1 MQGKYIS
8 IGKIINFHGI
18 AGEVKVGYTK
28 GKEHQLLGEKT
39 FFVKV
44 ENDYK
49 KLELSKIRFHK
60 NNALIKFVEINSIND
75 ALEYKGA
82 VLYTP
87 VESLRKS
94 LEEDEFLVDDLIGMQ
109 AFDTNGNLVGKVVA
123 INKQGSSDLLS
134 IENDEKKEFYVPF
147 VKELVPA
154 VDLENRTISINAI
167 EGLLD

>member
-1 MQGKYIS
+1 MDKKYIS
-8 IGKIINFHGI
+8 IGKITNFHGI
-18 AGEVKVGYTK
+18 MGEVKVGYTK
-28 GKEHQLLGEKT
+28 GKEHQLLGEKS
-39 FFVKV
+39 FFI
-44 ENDYK
+44 K
-49 KLELSKIRFHK
+49 KDNQYIELNISNIRFHK
-60 NNALIKFVEINSIND
+60 NIALIKFKEINSINE
-75 ALEYKGA
+75 AIEFKGFPI
-82 VLYTP
+82 YIP
-87 VESLRKS
+87 VDNLRHS

-109 AFDTNGNLVGKVVA
+109 AFDTTGNLVGKVIA